1 MKKLTVAVI
10 CADLNPD
17 DLGGAEVH
25 IVEVV
30 KGLAERGH
38 TLHVFVGNDLRA
50 RSLFSELKNV
60 HLHAVPYKKVRNL
73 NSLLFTR
80 AAVKTIKK
88 SGLKFDLLHAKQS
101 FPQGIAGAKLKKKLG
116 IPLYITVQNPLAYR
130 QELVLTG
137 PLKILFAPFIEA
149 LGFAVRWALR
159 KSDLAACVSQY
170 SLEHAE
176 RMGAKNTVLI
186 PNGIRLEKFKL
197 HTGKR
202 NAFEIVSTSTL
213 IPRNGMDTLI
223 EALPEIVK
231 KHPQTRVKIAGEG
244 PMENDL
250 RNRIKVLNLEKH
262 VEFLGTLKHE
272 EIPNFVEQAHVFVRP
287 SRHEGFGVSFIEAM
301 ALGTPVITCPVG
313 GIPDF
318 ITDGETGFLVPPSD
332 PHALANAVHF
342 VFEHADAVKE
352 VTTKARQLVEN
363 RYDWKKIVDAV
374 EAAYFKLCKA

>member
-1 MKKLTVAVI
+1 MKKMTVAVI

-25 IVEVV
+25 IVEVI

-50 RSLFSELKNV
+50 ASLFSEFENV
-60 HLHAVPYKKVRNL
+60 QLHAVPYKKVRNL
-73 NSLLFTR
+73 NSLFFTL
-80 AAVKTIKK
+80 AAVKAIKK
-88 SGLKFDLLHAKQS
+88 SGLKFNLLHAKQT
-101 FPQGIAGAKLKKKLG
+101 FPQGIAGALLKKKLR

-159 KSDLAACVSQY
+159 KSDLAACVSQF
-170 SLEHAE
+170 SQQHAK
-176 RMGAKNTVLI
+176 RMGAKNTTLI

-197 HTGKR
+197 HAGERKE
-202 NAFEIVSTSTL
+202 FEIVSTSTL

-223 EALPEIVK
+223 ESLPEVVK
-231 KHPQTRVKIAGEG
+231 KHQQTHVKIAGEG
-244 PMENDL
+244 PMKDEL
-250 RNRIKVLNLEKH
+250 VNRIKTLNLEKH
-262 VEFLGTLKHE
+262 VTFLGTLKHDK
-272 EIPNFVEQAHVFVRP
+272 IPEFVKNAHLFVRP

-318 ITDGETGFLVPPSD
+318 ITDGETGFLVPASD
-332 PHALANAVHF
+332 PHALANAIHF
-342 VFEHADAVKE
+342 VFEHPDAVKE
-352 VTTKARQLVEN
+352 VTANARQLVEN
-363 RYDWKKIVDAV
+363 RYDWQKIVDAV
-374 EAAYFKLCKA
+374 EAAYSRLV